1 MLSTIL
7 SGEVI
12 EVLIKMAD
20 TDGDGKLNLNEFLK
34 VNAQALSMDEQ
45 AQTMSIDE
53 LKTQFQ
59 ELDLDNSG
67 FVTRD
72 ELKKA
77 LLKKR
82 KDVPE
87 EVVDEIIKMADK
99 DGDGK
104 IDIGELLKYI
114 K

>member
-1 MLSTIL
+1 M
-7 SGEVI
+7 
-12 EVLIKMAD
+12 
-20 TDGDGKLNLNEFLK
+20 
-34 VNAQALSMDEQ
+34 
-45 AQTMSIDE
+45 
-53 LKTQFQ
+53 
-59 ELDLDNSG
+59 DLDNSG

>member
-1 MLSTIL
+1 M
-7 SGEVI
+7 
-12 EVLIKMAD
+12 
-20 TDGDGKLNLNEFLK
+20 
-34 VNAQALSMDEQ
+34 
-45 AQTMSIDE
+45 
-53 LKTQFQ
+53 
-59 ELDLDNSG
+59 DLDNSG

-72 ELKKA
+72 GLKQA

-99 DGDGK
+99 DGNGK

>member
-1 MLSTIL
+1 
-7 SGEVI
+7 
-12 EVLIKMAD
+12 
-20 TDGDGKLNLNEFLK
+20 
-34 VNAQALSMDEQ
+34 
-45 AQTMSIDE
+45 MSIDK

-104 IDIGELLKYI
+104 IDIDEFLKVVAE
-114 K
+114 